1 MIDDCSGALFQDIL
15 SELLHIRIEEHGQ
28 HGAKE
33 VLQWLDVQK
42 DIPWLLLDRRWC
54 LILIH
59 GWSDRLESFGKNKS
73 VVLDYPPGL
82 LDYCTILP
90 PQ

>member
-42 DIPWLLLDRRWC
+42 DILWLLLDRRWC

-59 GWSDRLESFGKNKS
+59 GQIAFRKLWEKQKCCFG
-73 VVLDYPPGL
+73 
-82 LDYCTILP
+82 LP
-90 PQ
+90 SGTS